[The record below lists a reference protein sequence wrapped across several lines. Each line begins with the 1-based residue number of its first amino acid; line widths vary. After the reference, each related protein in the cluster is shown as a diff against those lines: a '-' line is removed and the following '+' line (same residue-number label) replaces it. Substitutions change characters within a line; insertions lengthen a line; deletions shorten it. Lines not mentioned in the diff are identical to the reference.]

1 VGKDEVKAWA
11 IRKNDTA
18 VDAAS
23 QIHTD
28 FGKGFINAEV
38 ISAEKL
44 IANPTFVDKLEKN
57 MKKEGKAYIV
67 KDGDICHFNCKY
79 K

>member
-1 VGKDEVKAWA
+1 MGKDEVRAWA

-18 VDAAS
+18 VEAAS

-28 FGKGFINAEV
+28 FSKGFISAEV
-38 ISAEKL
+38 IASDKL
-44 IANPTFVDKLEKN
+44 IANPKFMEKLEKN
-57 MKKEGKAYIV
+57 MKKEGKTYV
-67 KDGDICHFNCKY
+67 MRDGDICHFNCKF